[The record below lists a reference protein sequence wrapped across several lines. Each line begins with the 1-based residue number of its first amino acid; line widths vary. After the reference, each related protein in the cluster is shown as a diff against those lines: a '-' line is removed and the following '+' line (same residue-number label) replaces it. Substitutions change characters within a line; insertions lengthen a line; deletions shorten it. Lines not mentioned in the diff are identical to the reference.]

1 MWLSLLTFLGG
12 IMVLGGEVLG
22 WRSINESSRWFKVAS
37 RVPSSLRHHKTLTVT
52 GGLLVLLCALL
63 GTRQEAAYQAKI
75 ETLSEDTRNFLSGG
89 DSFVFISFH
98 HYDNKSFTGRIEH
111 RGKYPV
117 YDVTIRT
124 LDMASSDG
132 IAGWTKARTLR
143 YAPRLSQFAVVTE
156 SMRAFLSAPLEPTG
170 PHATYGFLIETRN
183 GSFLQQTRLVK
194 LESTWVQATRV
205 VSHPD
210 QTIILV
216 QQIDPAFP
224 RNQYGQVEWRSMPSD
239 LLTVRFD

>member
-12 IMVLGGEVLG
+12 IMVLAGEVLEG
-22 WRSINESSRWFKVAS
+22 RSINESSRWFKVVS
-37 RVPSSLRHHKTLTVT
+37 RVPSSLRQHKTLTVA

-75 ETLSEDTRNFLSGG
+75 ETLSEDTRSFVSGG
-89 DSFVFISFH
+89 DSFVFISFNRC
-98 HYDNKSFTGRIEH
+98 DNKSFTGRIEH

-124 LDMASSDG
+124 LDMKSSDG
-132 IAGWTKARTLR
+132 IAGWTEARALR
-143 YAPRLSQFAVVTE
+143 YAPRLNQFAVVTE

-170 PHATYGFLIETRN
+170 PHATYGFLIDARN
-183 GSFLQQTRLVK
+183 GSFLQQTHFVK
-194 LESTWVQATRV
+194 LESAWVQATRV
-205 VSHPD
+205 VSYPD
-210 QTIILV
+210 QTVILV
-216 QQIDPAFP
+216 EQIDRDFP
-224 RNQYGQVEWRSMPSD
+224 TDQHGQVEWRSMPSD